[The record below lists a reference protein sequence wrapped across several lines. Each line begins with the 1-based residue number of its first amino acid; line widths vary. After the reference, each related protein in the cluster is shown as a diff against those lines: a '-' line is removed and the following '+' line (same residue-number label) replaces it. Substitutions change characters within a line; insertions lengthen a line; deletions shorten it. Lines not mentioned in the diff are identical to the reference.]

1 MKGLVMKI
9 YITAEIDDDYG
20 CSLDYCGDIEE
31 GMAWKSLPEPY
42 KKRYENGKIIRKK
55 GIMP

>member
-42 KKRYENGKIIRKK
+42 KKRYENG
-55 GIMP
+55 